1 MGLLGM
7 WGTSARPGLGPT
19 GCFVLSPIILVLR
32 PTWEDMIIAYSTI
45 PGYAS
50 LRWAQ
55 ARGIDSFNKYFQG
68 PSTWHLVRTESSGS
82 FYDPRTRYRA
92 GMLALSN
99 CLFALVYLTK
109 HSGGFVEDDQ

>member
-1 MGLLGM
+1 MGSLGM
-7 WGTSARPGLGPT
+7 WGTSARPGWGPSC
-19 GCFVLSPIILVLR
+19 CFVLSTIILVLR

-55 ARGIDSFNKYFQG
+55 ARGIDSFNKYSQG

-92 GMLALSN
+92 GMLASSN
-99 CLFALVYLTK
+99 CLFAQIYLTK
-109 HSGGFVEDDQ
+109 NSGGFAEDDQ